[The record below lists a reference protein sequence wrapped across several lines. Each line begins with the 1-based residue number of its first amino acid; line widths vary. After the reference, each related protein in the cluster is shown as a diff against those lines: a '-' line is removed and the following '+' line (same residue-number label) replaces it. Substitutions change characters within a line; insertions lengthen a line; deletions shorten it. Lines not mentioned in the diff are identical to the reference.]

1 MTDNEIVRRIEALEE
16 RVTYQD
22 DAIEMLN
29 QTITKQWAQIDAL
42 NRQIAILTDRL
53 REAEARS
60 AVGAPRDE
68 PPPHY

>member
-1 MTDNEIVRRIEALEE
+1 MTDNDIVRRIEALEE

-22 DAIEMLN
+22 DAIETLN

-42 NRQIAILTDRL
+42 TRQIANLTDRL
-53 REAEARS
+53 RETEAKS
-60 AVGAPRDE
+60 ALGAPGDE